1 MDEGDALRGAMA
13 SLPESVARRGMELR
27 CPACVRFRPPQGLCP
42 VCGCGAVPLE
52 RFGVARMLLQAG
64 VDRFA
69 LAQRVA
75 TLDLRQAEV
84 LERQYAEQWERAWPL
99 IEDVRR
105 CEAHLLQHGFVE
117 EMEDMLAGWL
127 PVDPVLL
134 AKEVGPPERPETL
147 EALFSKS
154 SSWHVRRLAA
164 IALMHQGRASS
175 DIVSR
180 VYSAMLDEDG
190 ERTRVEA
197 MVALTRWRVRRWAR
211 IGAEGWK
218 HVRELARKSLG
229 HPELAPR
236 AAVAWMHASR
246 GEEPEVDIHFA
257 LRQGLSHPDLDV
269 RFECALCLNDERV
282 IAEALDAPD
291 PELVS
296 QARKALASRGSLPLF
311 ERLASEG
318 GAAFAR
324 DVVSQLPHEVPPEA
338 LEALLSVS
346 ERGPDRLTE
355 ALLQLLGGRPF
366 AEWSEEAQ
374 ARWRDWARVV
384 LRELPGEAALRFLH
398 WAGQPPVSADS
409 MRAFVEGAA
418 EALAREPAEVRTRN
432 LADVSFSRFL
442 ALAGSLEEPLL
453 NQWARDPECG
463 APLAQALMTLT
474 SRIQDWNEPMGQ
486 AARMLMAV
494 WEGPDRQAV
503 LEPLKQAVRE
513 WSGIVGRDEL
523 IDAVW
528 QRFQQHPEERAE
540 LLTVFAP
547 WRQELWER
555 QLAAPEDAVARFD
568 AWCWVDP
575 EGFARQADLLMRD
588 APTEDIPRRV
598 RRVLSVASD
607 MVITHPRT
615 VSLAVFYAAAAL
627 ANAFRAGADEL
638 AAEAERFMEW
648 FPGFEQRVLKTPP
661 EEDGRAPQRDFLE
674 ELHTEVRLMRERMD
688 AMREDEDRK
697 QQEELRRREEEARIR
712 ELQRQAREAAREAEE
727 ARRVAEELQRAAE
740 ATRRAM
746 EAQRPPEV
754 PLASLRPRIDS
765 KPIDSEVI
773 FPGKALPTLLDYVRL
788 LKSMSLGDPMKA
800 MASAGLDVATWSAEA
815 TAWGQAMVG
824 RMELGMRFGEL
835 MSAPW
840 G

>member
-1 MDEGDALRGAMA
+1 MPPL
-13 SLPESVARRGMELR
+13 SQLVARRGTELR
-27 CPACVRFRPPQGLCP
+27 CPACLRFKPSQGPCP
-42 VCGCGAVPLE
+42 VCGCGEIPLE
-52 RFGVARMLLQAG
+52 RHGAARMLLHAG

-75 TLDLRQAEV
+75 TLDHRQAEE
-84 LERQYAEQWERAWPL
+84 LERQYAAQWEMAWPL
-99 IEDVRR
+99 IEDVQR
-105 CEAHLLQHGFVE
+105 CEAHLLQNGFVE
-117 EMEDMLAGWL
+117 ETLELLAEWIPMDPAQLAG
-127 PVDPVLL
+127 
-134 AKEVGPPERPETL
+134 EVGPPERPETL
-147 EALFSKS
+147 ETLFSKS
-154 SSWHVRRLAA
+154 SSWHVRRMAA
-164 IALMHQGRASS
+164 LALMHQGRASP

-180 VYSAMLDEDG
+180 VYSALLDEGG

-197 MVALTRWRVRRWAR
+197 MIALTRWRVRSWVR

-236 AAVAWMHASR
+236 VAVAWVHASR
-246 GEEPEVDIHFA
+246 GEAPEVDVLFA

-269 RFECALCLNDERV
+269 RFECALCLDDEKV
-282 IAEALDAPD
+282 IAEALDSPD

-296 QARKALASRGSLPLF
+296 EARKSLASRGSLPLF

-318 GAAFAR
+318 GAAFAS
-324 DVVSQLPHEVPPEA
+324 DVVGQLPREVPPEA

-355 ALLQLLGGRPF
+355 ALLALIGGRPF
-366 AEWSEEAQ
+366 AEWPEEAQ
-374 ARWRDWARVV
+374 ARWRTWARAV
-384 LRELPGEAALRFLH
+384 LREVPGEAALRFLR
-398 WAGQPPVSADS
+398 WAGEPPVSS
-409 MRAFVEGAA
+409 EPVRAFVEGTA
-418 EALAREPAEVRTRN
+418 EALAREPADVRARN
-432 LADVSFSRFL
+432 LGDVYFSRFL
-442 ALAGSLEEPLL
+442 ALASALEEPLL

-474 SRIQDWNEPMGQ
+474 SRIQDWQEPKGQ

-503 LEPLKQAVRE
+503 LKPLKQAVRE

-528 QRFQQHPEERAE
+528 QRFQQHPEERAD
-540 LLTVFAP
+540 LLFVFAP

-555 QLAAPEDAVARFD
+555 QLAAPEDAVARFK

-575 EGFARQADLLMRD
+575 EGFARQADLLMRE
-588 APTEDIPRRV
+588 APTEDLPRRV
-598 RRVLSVASD
+598 RCVLAAMDDGVA
-607 MVITHPRT
+607 TQPRT
-615 VSLAVFYAAAAL
+615 ASLAVFYAAAGL

-638 AAEAERFMEW
+638 APEAERFLEW
-648 FPGFEQRVLKTPP
+648 FPHFEQRVRTAPP
-661 EEDGRAPQRDFLE
+661 EEDERAPRRDFLE
-674 ELHTEVRLMRERMD
+674 ELHTEVRLMRERLD

-697 QQEELRRREEEARIR
+697 WQEEMRRQVEESRRRDLE
-712 ELQRQAREAAREAEE
+712 RQAREAERQAEE
-727 ARRVAEELQRAAE
+727 ARRQAEELQRAAE
-740 ATRRAM
+740 EARRVM
-746 EAQRPPEV
+746 EAQQPPAV
-754 PLASLRPRIDS
+754 PLPFLRPRIAS

-788 LKSMSLGDPMKA
+788 VKSLSLGDPLKA
-800 MASAGLDVATWSAEA
+800 ISSAGLDMPSWASEA

-824 RMELGMRFGEL
+824 RHELGLRFGEL
-835 MSAPW
+835 MTATW
-840 G
+840 E